1 VIEDLDEHERES
13 VPIENSHLL
22 RGRCSCGAVA
32 LHVAGRRPQC
42 GECIRR
48 EAGAGQ
54 GWAEHAGRYTPVVG
68 YPLADVTAP
77 VEAREPYPAPEFT
90 SRDAVPDGV
99 VAPAVVTK
107 LAERA
112 VAASWSVSVGASRGR
127 MPHASHGRPGA
138 VKTLWAVR
146 MRSLSGAW
154 GAYAV
159 HDGAGWSS
167 VMLWGA
173 VLCWFPLASVTDL
186 YAFVDSKGEIARD
199 PEWIAG
205 IRSRVAN
212 AEARTKARAACNRGV
227 HPLAEFTGIGQSI
240 SCPTCGNSWMMSDE
254 PWRAVKAGKTEAM

>member
-13 VPIENSHLL
+13 VPIEHSHLL

-146 MRSLSGAW
+146 MRSLSGEW

-227 HPLAEFTGIGQSI
+227 HPDAFRWDSDGMMH
-240 SCPTCGNSWMMSDE
+240 CPTCENQWDPLGE